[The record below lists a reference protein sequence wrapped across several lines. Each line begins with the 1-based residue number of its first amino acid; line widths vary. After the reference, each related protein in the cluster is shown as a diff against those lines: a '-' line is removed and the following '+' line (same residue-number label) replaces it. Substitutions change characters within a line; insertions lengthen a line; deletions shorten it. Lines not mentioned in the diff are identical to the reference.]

1 MIFNEKLVI
10 GESGDFS
17 WDFYIY
23 IGRKWFEFVVGSW
36 VVWWVK
42 VLILVGFD
50 DIGGD
55 IGIFGVGGWKVGIL
69 LVFVGFW
76 FRGLIF
82 KLVCG

>member
-1 MIFNEKLVI
+1 MVWFVI
-10 GESGDFS
+10 LDLGV
-17 WDFYIY
+17 
-23 IGRKWFEFVVGSW
+23 RL
-36 VVWWVK
+36 VK

-50 DIGGD
+50 DIRCD

-69 LVFVGFW
+69 LVFVESW